1 MATQVAV
8 NTKIEEPIA
17 FARGPQPSGGIS
29 LGRLDGKIAL
39 ITGGTTGI
47 GFATAQ
53 LFQQEGAQVI
63 VTGRNPKTV
72 EDAQKALGP
81 SALVVASDAS
91 SLAGTDALMKI
102 VSEKFGR
109 LDVLF
114 ANAGIAQFAPAEQV
128 DENFFDRHFDLNV
141 KGLFFTV
148 KKSLGLLSNGGAVL
162 LNASVASRKG
172 FAGASIYSATKAAVR
187 SFGRTLAAELA
198 PRRIRVI
205 TISPG
210 PTATALLS
218 KLEMPKEA
226 ADAVAAGWV
235 QGVALKRMGRPEEI
249 ARLALFL
256 ASDEASFI
264 TGTEVFADG
273 GLAEL

>member
-1 MATQVAV
+1 M
-8 NTKIEEPIA
+8 
-17 FARGPQPSGGIS
+17 
-29 LGRLDGKIAL
+29 GRLDGKIAL
-39 ITGGTTGI
+39 ITGGTSGI

-53 LFQQEGAQVI
+53 LFQQEGALVI

-72 EDAQKALGP
+72 EDARKALGP

-91 SLAGTDALMKI
+91 NLADTDALMKI
-102 VSEKFGR
+102 VAEKFGR

-128 DENFFDRHFDLNV
+128 DESFFDRHFDLNV

-148 KKSLGLLSNGGAVL
+148 KQSLGLLSNGGAVL

-172 FAGASIYSATKAAVR
+172 FAGASIYAASKAAVR

-210 PTATALLS
+210 PIATALLS

-226 ADAVAAGWV
+226 VDAVAAGWV
-235 QGVALKRMGRPEEI
+235 EGVALKRIGRPEEI

-256 ASDEASFI
+256 ASDDASFI